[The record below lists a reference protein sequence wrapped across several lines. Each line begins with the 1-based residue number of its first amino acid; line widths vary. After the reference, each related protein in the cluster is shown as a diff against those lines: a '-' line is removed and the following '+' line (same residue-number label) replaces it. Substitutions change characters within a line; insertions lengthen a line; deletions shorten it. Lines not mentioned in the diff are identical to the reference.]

1 MLASL
6 MVKAAI
12 VMALV
17 DGGLGQT
24 YNASLCTDI
33 VIGELHY
40 YINAAEDNSNLER
53 VENGERMVYNLCKQ
67 VEVYCPYLNA
77 VLNASLI
84 LLSPSSK
91 ICITYV
97 QSAVALIDPNSV
109 SSGILVTYSPL
120 SSTNQSI
127 TMRY

>member
-1 MLASL
+1 MIASL
-6 MVKAAI
+6 VVK
-12 VMALV
+12 VVLLLGV
-17 DGGLGQT
+17 VQGGLGET

-40 YINAAEDNSNLER
+40 YINSAEDNANLEK
-53 VENGERMVYNLCKQ
+53 VENGDRMVYNLCKQ
-67 VEVYCPYLNA
+67 VEIYCPYLNA

-84 LLSPSSK
+84 LLSPSLK
-91 ICITYV
+91 NCISYV
-97 QSAVALIDPNSV
+97 QSSVALIDPNSV

-120 SSTNQSI
+120 SSSNQTI